1 MSGLAP
7 CVKLAGL
14 LKFALTLAVTLV
26 FAISLA
32 AAQAGATIPLPG
44 ESTAPRTDPQFVSAI
59 PTPSVNVAAGTST
72 TVHLHFR
79 VVAGDHVNSSQ
90 PKSPLL
96 IPTKLALNPP
106 TDIAVGKVSYPPGQD
121 LSFAFAPDEKLN
133 VYTGEFVVSAMLRPT
148 RSASTGTLRV
158 HGELRYQAC
167 NDRACFPPKK
177 LPVEFDVNVT
187 RAHNLGTRRNP
198 GQSPHIH
205 Q

>member
-1 MSGLAP
+1 MMFD
-7 CVKLAGL
+7 KLL
-14 LKFALTLAVTLV
+14 TIALTLAFIPSL
-26 FAISLA
+26 AISLA
-32 AAQAGATIPLPG
+32 AAQAGGTLALPG
-44 ESTAPRTDPQFVSAI
+44 ESPAPQTDLQFVSAI
-59 PTPSVNVAAGTST
+59 PTATVNVAAGSSIA
-72 TVHLHFR
+72 VRLRFR
-79 VVAGDHVNSSQ
+79 VVEGDHVNSSQ

-96 IPTKLALNPP
+96 IPTKLSLNPP
-106 TDIAVGKVSYPPGQD
+106 TDIAVGKVSYPPGRD
-121 LSFAFAPDEKLN
+121 LTFAFAPDEKLN
-133 VYTGEFVVSAMLRPT
+133 VYTGEFVVSALLRPA

-187 RAHNLGTRRNP
+187 RARNLGTRRNP